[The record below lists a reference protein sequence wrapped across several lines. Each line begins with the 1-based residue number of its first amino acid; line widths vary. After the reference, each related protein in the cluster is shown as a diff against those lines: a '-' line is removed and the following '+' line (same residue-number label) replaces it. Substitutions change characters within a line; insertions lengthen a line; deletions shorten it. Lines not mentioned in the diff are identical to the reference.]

1 MRAID
6 TTPAGKLA
14 GAGRSGGDFQRTF
27 LICGIALA
35 FGLVVAAVASWLQPP
50 VSPERARAASE
61 GNTLSTGSMLVVAP
75 SGNQCRQ
82 ATIDNSTW
90 RIRNGG
96 LVDCDEAL
104 AKAANAGNDT
114 RSPGSRLE
122 LIRQGFRG
130 AP

>member
-6 TTPAGKLA
+6 TPAGKPA
-14 GAGRSGGDFQRTF
+14 VAGRFGSDFQRTF

-35 FGLVVAAVASWLQPP
+35 FGLVVACVANWLQPA
-50 VSPERARAASE
+50 VSPERARAATE
-61 GNTLSTGSMLVVAP
+61 ANLSTGSMLFVAP
-75 SGNQCRQ
+75 GGNRCRQ
-82 ATIDNSTW
+82 STIDNATW

-104 AKAANAGNDT
+104 AKAANAGNDV

-130 AP
+130 GP

>member
-6 TTPAGKLA
+6 TTPAGRPSA
-14 GAGRSGGDFQRTF
+14 TGRRTGDFQRTF
-27 LICGIALA
+27 LICGIALG

-50 VSPERARAASE
+50 VSPERARAAGE
-61 GNTLSTGSMLVVAP
+61 ATLSTGSMLVVAP
-75 SGNQCRQ
+75 GGNQCRQ

-96 LVDCDEAL
+96 PVDCDEAL
-104 AKAANAGNDT
+104 AKAANAGNDV

>member
-1 MRAID
+1 M
-6 TTPAGKLA
+6 PL
-14 GAGRSGGDFQRTF
+14 
-27 LICGIALA
+27 LA
-35 FGLVVAAVASWLQPP
+35 FTRYDRDPHIAGWIFTAFGIGAI
-50 VSPERARAASE
+50 
-61 GNTLSTGSMLVVAP
+61 TGSMLVVAP
-75 SGNQCRQ
+75 TGNQFRQ

-96 LVDCDEAL
+96 LVDCEEAL
-104 AKAANAGNDT
+104 AKAANAGNDV

>member
-6 TTPAGKLA
+6 MTPAGKPSV
-14 GAGRSGGDFQRTF
+14 AGRVGGDFRRAF
-27 LICGIALA
+27 LTCGIALA
-35 FGLVVAAVASWLQPP
+35 FGLVVAVVASWLQPP
-50 VSPERARAASE
+50 VSPERARTE
-61 GNTLSTGSMLVVAP
+61 GNLSTGSMLIVAP

-82 ATIDNSTW
+82 STIDNSTW

-114 RSPGSRLE
+114 RSPTSRLE

>member
-6 TTPAGKLA
+6 TTPAEKLSVA
-14 GAGRSGGDFQRTF
+14 VRSGSDFQRTF

-35 FGLVVAAVASWLQPP
+35 FGLVVAGVASWLQPP

-61 GNTLSTGSMLVVAP
+61 ATLSTGSMLVVAP
-75 SGNQCRQ
+75 TGNQCRQ
-82 ATIDNSTW
+82 ATIDNATW

-104 AKAANAGNDT
+104 ARAANAGNDVRT
-114 RSPGSRLE
+114 PGSRLE
-122 LIRQGFRG
+122 LIRRGFRG
-130 AP
+130 ER

>member
-6 TTPAGKLA
+6 TTAGKPSV
-14 GAGRSGGDFQRTF
+14 AGRAGGDFRRAF
-27 LICGIALA
+27 LICGIGLA
-35 FGLVVAAVASWLQPP
+35 FGLVVAVVASWLQPP

-61 GNTLSTGSMLVVAP
+61 ANLSTGSMLIVAP
-75 SGNQCRQ
+75 GGNQCRQ

>member
-1 MRAID
+1 MTMRATD
-6 TTPAGKLA
+6 TTAGKPSA
-14 GAGRSGGDFQRTF
+14 AGRIGGDFQRTF
-27 LICGIALA
+27 LICGIALG
-35 FGLVVAAVASWLQPP
+35 FGVVVAAVASRLQPP

-61 GNTLSTGSMLVVAP
+61 ANLSTGSMLFVAP
-75 SGNQCRQ
+75 GGNQCRQ
-82 ATIDNSTW
+82 GSIDNSTW

-96 LVDCDEAL
+96 AVDCDEAL
-104 AKAANAGNDT
+104 AKAANAGNDA

>member
-1 MRAID
+1 MRATD
-6 TTPAGKLA
+6 TAAGKTS
-14 GAGRSGGDFQRTF
+14 AGRLAGDFQRTF
-27 LICGIALA
+27 LICGIAVG
-35 FGLVVAAVASWLQPP
+35 FGLVVAIAASWLQPP
-50 VSPERARAASE
+50 VSPERARAAAGE
-61 GNTLSTGSMLVVAP
+61 ARLSTGSMLFVAP
-75 SGNQCRQ
+75 GGNQCRQ
-82 ATIDNSTW
+82 GTIDNATW

-96 LVDCDEAL
+96 PVDCDEAL

>member
-1 MRAID
+1 MRATD
-6 TTPAGKLA
+6 TTAGKPSV
-14 GAGRSGGDFQRTF
+14 AGRVGGDFQRAF
-27 LICGIALA
+27 LICGVALA
-35 FGLVVAAVASWLQPP
+35 FGLAVAGIASWLQPP

-61 GNTLSTGSMLVVAP
+61 ATLSTGSMLVVAP
-75 SGNQCRQ
+75 GGNQCRQ

>member
-6 TTPAGKLA
+6 TTAGKA
-14 GAGRSGGDFQRTF
+14 AVAGRGAGDLQRTL
-27 LICGIALA
+27 LICGIALT
-35 FGLVVAAVASWLQPP
+35 FGLVVAGLAIWLQPP
-50 VSPERARAASE
+50 VSPERARAAGE
-61 GNTLSTGSMLVVAP
+61 GNLSTGSMLIVAP
-75 SGNQCRQ
+75 GGNQCRQ
-82 ATIDNSTW
+82 GSIDNSTW
-90 RIRNGG
+90 QIHKGG